1 MNQKYT
7 QVLWMVFIPF
17 LTGCC
22 STSSTSSWDQHMKKA
37 YINDVKLVYF
47 RDCLQN
53 GFDNEAIKE
62 LNRIDRSIMTDGV
75 LGISLYK
82 KLDSLSKLT
91 AQRMIQD
98 SINSVGRVAEGAEGK
113 SVYRSCLRDY
123 NSAWLDSLARKEWK
137 KRRKMLSK

>member
-1 MNQKYT
+1 MNGKYA
-7 QVLWMVFIPF
+7 QILWTIFIP
-17 LTGCC
+17 LLIGC
-22 STSSTSSWDQHMKKA
+22 STSSQNSWNQHMKEA
-37 YINDVKLVYF
+37 YISDVKQVYF
-47 RDCLQN
+47 RDCLKH
-53 GFDNEAIKE
+53 GFDNEEIRK

-75 LGISLYK
+75 LGVSLYE

-113 SVYRSCLRDY
+113 SVYGSCLREY

-137 KRRKMLSK
+137 KSRKMLSK